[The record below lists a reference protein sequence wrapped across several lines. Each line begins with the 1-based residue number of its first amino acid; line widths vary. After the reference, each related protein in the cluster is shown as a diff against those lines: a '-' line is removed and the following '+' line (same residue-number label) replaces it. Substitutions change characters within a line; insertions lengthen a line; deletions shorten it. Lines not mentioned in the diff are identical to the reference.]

1 MPADMIRRAQ
11 RLDEQSCRGILEK
24 CTSGVLALSGTDGYP
39 YALPLSYAPCGD
51 AIYFHCAVKGYKLDC
66 IRGDARV
73 SFCVVERDEVAPER
87 FTTVYRSVIVYGRMS
102 IVTDAD
108 EIRRAA
114 VLLAERYCPLETEES
129 IDAAIESAWSRLAVL
144 RLDIE
149 HITGKQ
155 AAELIGKRDN

>member
-1 MPADMIRRAQ
+1 MSADMIRKAQ
-11 RLDEQSCRGILEK
+11 RLDEQSCREILEK
-24 CTSGVLALSGTDGYP
+24 CTLGVLALSGTDGYP

-73 SFCVVERDEVAPER
+73 SFCVVERDEVIPER

-102 IVTDAD
+102 IVTD
-108 EIRRAA
+108 EGEVRRAA
-114 VLLAERYCPLETEES
+114 ELLAKRYFPHKTDES
-129 IDAAIESAWSRLAVL
+129 IDAAIERTWGRLAAL

-155 AAELIGKRDN
+155 AGELVGKRDN